1 GQRRRADLG
10 SKAGGVA
17 CHDAGWRNGGG
28 TRTDRQGE
36 RGRSDRGSRGRWRE
50 SRRESRRK
58 GGRESW
64 REGWRESPCGACCRS
79 ERGEEGRQGSK
90 GHKGGEEEVAG
101 ATDCRSRQP
110 WSGLRRNPSQ
120 CGLLG
125 RGGRGGRGRN
135 AVQAARRSPEGRGT
149 LGRAGWTRR
158 TTCWLLGAPASGRCW
173 SRWSCRPCGRW
184 SVGSAKA

>member
-1 GQRRRADLG
+1 RH
-10 SKAGGVA
+10 A
-17 CHDAGWRNGGG
+17 CKQTGWRNRCA
-28 TRTDRQGE
+28 TQNDRQRDRVKTDRGK
-36 RGRSDRGSRGRWRE
+36 RGHWRE
-50 SRRESRRK
+50 RRRERQQK
-58 GGRESW
+58 GGPESW
-64 REGWRESPCGACCRS
+64 REGLRESPCGARCRS

-135 AVQAARRSPEGRGT
+135 AVQA
-149 LGRAGWTRR
+149 
-158 TTCWLLGAPASGRCW
+158 
-173 SRWSCRPCGRW
+173 
-184 SVGSAKA
+184 